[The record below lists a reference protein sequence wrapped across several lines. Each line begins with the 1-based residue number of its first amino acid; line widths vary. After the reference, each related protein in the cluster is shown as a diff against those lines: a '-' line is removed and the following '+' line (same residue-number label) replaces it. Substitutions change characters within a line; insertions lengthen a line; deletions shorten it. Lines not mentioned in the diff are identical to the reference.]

1 MVCAVSFNVGKQII
15 QLQFSN
21 CIFLGRESY
30 SVTCW
35 KLLWNN
41 IVLEERLNSLTYPP
55 TVLLNVC

>member
-41 IVLEERLNSLTYPP
+41 I
-55 TVLLNVC
+55 